1 MLGNSHLNVI
11 LDGWTSY
18 GSKAVKDPGTDSL
31 VAKIPEMGNDLLS
44 MVCKVPALV
53 NTVNVQ
59 FRNGLSLPMVIELT
73 LVIFEVNLREI
84 EKYQYYIE
92 IIKEGYNDDIVTI
105 KVLLL

>member
-1 MLGNSHLNVI
+1 
-11 LDGWTSY
+11 
-18 GSKAVKDPGTDSL
+18 
-31 VAKIPEMGNDLLS
+31 
-44 MVCKVPALV
+44 
-53 NTVNVQ
+53 
-59 FRNGLSLPMVIELT
+59 